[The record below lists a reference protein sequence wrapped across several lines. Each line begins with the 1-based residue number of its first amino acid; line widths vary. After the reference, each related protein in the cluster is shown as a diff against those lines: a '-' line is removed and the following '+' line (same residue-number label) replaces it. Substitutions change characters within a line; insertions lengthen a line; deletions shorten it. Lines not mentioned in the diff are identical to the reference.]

1 MQLARPET
9 PDAREK
15 EEKSVLEGI
24 LVFNFQYILLQF
36 IFSHNLTDEI
46 ITCDSSPDEELAL
59 VEHLKGMCLT
69 AGAQRELKS
78 LLVSLVMLGEEET
91 ARKLQSAGENFQLS
105 QMVAVKLAEDTMSTD
120 IINEHAHTLEHY
132 IKKVRSEVQ
141 DSEAFFWRSKIFLS
155 P

>member
-1 MQLARPET
+1 M
-9 PDAREK
+9 
-15 EEKSVLEGI
+15 
-24 LVFNFQYILLQF
+24 
-36 IFSHNLTDEI
+36 
-46 ITCDSSPDEELAL
+46 TCHSSPDEELAL

-105 QMVAVKLAEDTMSTD
+105 QMAAVKLAEDTMSTD